1 MKNSDV
7 KRATLKTIADRT
19 GVSVSTVSL
28 CMRDGSHVKAATREL
43 IQQAAK
49 ELGYVPNRAGVRLRT
64 GRTNV
69 IALVLATDKNS
80 VDYTRQ
86 LIHGIGTQ
94 ISGTA
99 FHLSVIP
106 EVDPSDPLAAVR
118 YILETHSADAVILTY
133 TSVRDPRVQML
144 MDAEFP
150 FVCHGRTEFFSPHP
164 YFDFNAEKFIEM
176 SVERLISKG
185 RKHIHLTAVNNQT
198 TNYTHIVNAFLK
210 TTARLG
216 VISSVTSN
224 PKILDTPGGARD
236 HARDLPRQYSDIDA
250 IITNNEL
257 TGLALIS
264 GLNDVNY
271 RLGSDY
277 DLICKSTTDILPTL
291 YPDMDTVA
299 EDLVDTGKVLAR
311 LTMQRID
318 GVAAEQLQY
327 LQKPVSS
334 WSSSSPNSHP

>member
-69 IALVLATDKNS
+69 IALVLATDRNS

-94 ISGTA
+94 ISGTSY
-99 FHLSVIP
+99 HLSVVP
-106 EVDPSDPLAAVR
+106 EIDPNDPLAAVR

-144 MDAEFP
+144 MDADFP

-164 YFDFNAEKFIEM
+164 YFDFDAETFIELA
-176 SVERLISKG
+176 VDRLVGKG
-185 RKHIHLTAVNNQT
+185 RKHIHLAAVDNQT
-198 TNYTHIVNAFLK
+198 TNYSHIVNAFLRASAK
-210 TTARLG
+210 RG
-216 VISSVTSN
+216 VVSTVTN
-224 PKILDTPGGARD
+224 KPDVLDTPGSARD

-250 IITNNEL
+250 LITNNEL

-264 GLNDVNY
+264 GLSDAGY
-271 RLGSDY
+271 HLGADY

-318 GVAAEQLQY
+318 GADAQDLQF
-327 LQKPVSS
+327 LQEPVSS
-334 WSSSSPNSHP
+334 WSSTS